1 MSLRLSLNYINQTT
15 HDQLIKAISNSPRL
29 E

>member
-15 HDQLIKAISNSPRL
+15 HGQLIKAIPNSPRL